1 MAQVL
6 EFMSTPFLACLVL
19 IGIHAYFGIHV
30 IERGIIFV
38 DLAMAQIAA
47 LGGMMAVFFHRT
59 PNSPVGYALSLGA
72 VVLGAFVLAWTRH
85 REQRVPQEAYI
96 GIVYAVA
103 TAASILLANWAPEGS
118 EYVKEMLEGII
129 LWVRPRDVALDAA
142 VYGVIGLVHALL
154 FRRFW
159 QISQDYEAARAAGVR
174 VRWWD
179 FVFYVTFGIVV
190 IFSVRV
196 AGVLLVFCFLVIPA
210 VISALFLDGFLPR
223 LLTAYGLGTLI
234 TVVGL
239 LASWA
244 YDAPSGPM
252 VAVTFGA
259 ALLAAHLVRPWATAA
274 PAWRR
279 RLALAGVAA
288 ALLVAL
294 GILILQVQSGVP
306 AARPTVHVHEPV
318 ETAEGPPA
326 KAQPTNRRAFRDTET
341 ESQLLVDL
349 YERLLRASDSA
360 EKADFLREIQ
370 RQWPRPPATLP
381 AELKHAP
388 VAWIDRYFWA
398 RLMTDWGHPEGLPTL
413 CRLLDDADLATAR
426 YRFDI
431 VQTLERQGIHLDYD
445 PLNPDPTR
453 YHRAVEQC
461 LAAVGR

>member
-59 PNSPVGYALSLGA
+59 PNSPLGYALSLGA
-72 VVLGAFVLAWTRH
+72 VVLGALVLAWTRH

-118 EYVKEMLEGII
+118 EYVKEMLEGVI

-142 VYGVIGLVHALL
+142 VYGAIGLVHALL

-159 QISQDYEAARAAGVR
+159 RISQDYEAARAAGVR

-179 FVFYVTFGIVV
+179 FVFYVTFGVVV

-244 YDAPSGPM
+244 YDVPSGPM

-259 ALLAAHLVRPWATAA
+259 ALLVAHLVRPWVTAA
-274 PAWRR
+274 SVWRR
-279 RLALAGVAA
+279 RLTLAGVATG
-288 ALLVAL
+288 LLAVF
-294 GILILQVQSGVP
+294 GILVLRVQSGVP
-306 AARPTVHVHEPV
+306 GARPSVHVHAPV
-318 ETAEGPPA
+318 GTVDSSGSGDFGP
-326 KAQPTNRRAFRDTET
+326 
-341 ESQLLVDL
+341 ESRPSADGKTLADL
-349 YERLLRASDSA
+349 YERLLRASDPA
-360 EKADFLREIQ
+360 EKVDLLGQIR
-370 RQWPRPPATLP
+370 RRWPRPPETLP
-381 AELKHAP
+381 AELRHAP
-388 VAWIDRYFWA
+388 AAWIDRYFWA

-431 VQTLERQGIHLDYD
+431 VQALERQGIHLDYD

>member
-59 PNSPVGYALSLGA
+59 PNSPLGYALSLGS
-72 VVLGAFVLAWTRH
+72 VVLGAFVLALTRH
-85 REQRVPQEAYI
+85 RRQRVPQEAYI

-129 LWVRPRDVALDAA
+129 LWVRLRDVVLDAA
-142 VYGVIGLVHALL
+142 VYAVIGLVHALL

-159 QISQDYEAARAAGVR
+159 RISQDYEAAQAAGVW

-179 FVFYVTFGIVV
+179 FVFYVTFGVVV

-223 LLTAYGLGTLI
+223 LLMAYGLGTLI

-244 YDAPSGPM
+244 YDTPSGPM

-259 ALLAAHLVRPWATAA
+259 ALLVAHLVRPWVMAA
-274 PAWRR
+274 SAWRR
-279 RLALAGVAA
+279 RTALTGVAA
-288 ALLVAL
+288 GLVTVLGLLVL
-294 GILILQVQSGVP
+294 RVQTGVP
-306 AARPTVHVHEPV
+306 VT
-318 ETAEGPPA
+318 PPA
-326 KAQPTNRRAFRDTET
+326 TRAHGSTAAGDAGT
-341 ESQLLVDL
+341 SQARTPPATDPGALRDL
-349 YERLLRASDSA
+349 YRRLLLASDPT
-360 EKADFLREIQ
+360 EKADLLAQIR
-370 RQWPRPPATLP
+370 RRWPRPPADLP
-381 AELKHAP
+381 DELKHAP
-388 VAWIDRYFWA
+388 PDWVDRYFWA
-398 RLMTDWGHPEGLPTL
+398 RLMADWGRPEGLPTL
-413 CRLLDDADLATAR
+413 CRLLDDVDLATAR

-431 VQTLERQGIHLDYD
+431 LQTLGDHGIHLDYD
-445 PLNPDPTR
+445 PLNPDAAR

-461 LAAVGR
+461 LAAVAR